1 MEAEFED
8 INPGSE
14 LGYGRKCLWAFETS
28 SGLVAVA
35 DGHLRSKRRI
45 L

>member
-1 MEAEFED
+1 MFTT
-8 INPGSE
+8 E

-28 SGLVAVA
+28 SGLVALAAVAVA